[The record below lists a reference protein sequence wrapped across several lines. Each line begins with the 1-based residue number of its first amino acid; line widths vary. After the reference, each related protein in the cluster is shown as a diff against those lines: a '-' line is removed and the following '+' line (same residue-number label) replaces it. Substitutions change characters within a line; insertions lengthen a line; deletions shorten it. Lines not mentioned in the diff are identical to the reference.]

1 METEL
6 KSQKNSYLY
15 EMNLLPTIK
24 KLLYPLLILGG
35 ILSTQ
40 SQTFTHSGYIYGSNA
55 VGISGVPVYLY
66 SRTTPTLT
74 GFTSQNNYNGHS
86 YYRST
91 GSMTWTDAK
100 QACINMGGHLV
111 TSTTLAENNFL
122 FGLWPNGWIG
132 LTDEVVEGQW
142 RWVTGEPFT
151 WANWNGGEPNNSNN
165 EDYIQFVGGGKW
177 NDLPNTSLPYVLEF
191 EYIVDYTAWTLI
203 STSTTDATG
212 KYSFSTPTNPS
223 KEYYITFTPPTPP
236 LIILSDGTTS
246 NNVVVGNTTTKA
258 VDYFRFD
265 VNGDNRIT
273 VSDTY
278 SILAKKSGLLAS
290 FTPVPISRIFSS
302 TEWSAISGSTA
313 NLKVSYLGVQS
324 LTINTP
330 TSGGTSNF
338 YITRLGNTN

>member
-1 METEL
+1 
-6 KSQKNSYLY
+6 
-15 EMNLLPTIK
+15 MNILAKIVK
-24 KLLYPLLILGG
+24 MLYPLLILGG

-91 GSMTWTDAK
+91 GSMTWTNAK

-132 LTDEVVEGQW
+132 LTDEVVEGTW

-212 KYSFSTPTNPS
+212 KYSLSTPTNPS

-273 VSDTY
+273 ISDTY

-302 TEWSAISGSTA
+302 TEWSAINGSTA